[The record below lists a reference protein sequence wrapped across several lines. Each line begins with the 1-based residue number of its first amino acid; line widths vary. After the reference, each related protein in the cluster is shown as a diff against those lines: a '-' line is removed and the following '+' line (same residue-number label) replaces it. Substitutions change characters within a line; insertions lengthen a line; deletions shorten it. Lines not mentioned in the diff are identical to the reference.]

1 MDVTTFSWQKVLGG
15 EGAHGMLIL
24 SPRAVQRLETY
35 VPPQRPL
42 PKFFRMTKKDKEGAI
57 KVDKAI
63 LETKVTRLGQE
74 ALELKAQRGDGKAEG
89 TSMFKEELAKLEAQW
104 QLKYKGIE

>member
-1 MDVTTFSWQKVLGG
+1 MMPLFYLTQCAFIEWPKVDVTSFSWQTVLGG

-63 LETKVTRLGQE
+63 FQ
-74 ALELKAQRGDGKAEG
+74 GD
-89 TSMFKEELAKLEAQW
+89 TINTPSMVYPQYE
-104 QLKYKGIE
+104 

>member
-1 MDVTTFSWQKVLGG
+1 LPKVDVTTFSWQKVLGG
-15 EGAHGMLIL
+15 EGAHGVLIL

-42 PKFFRMTKKDKEGAI
+42 PKFFRMTKKDKDGAI

-63 LETKVTRLGQE
+63 FQGDTINTPSMVTLRFDSSTE
-74 ALELKAQRGDGKAEG
+74 N
-89 TSMFKEELAKLEAQW
+89 
-104 QLKYKGIE
+104 

>member
-15 EGAHGMLIL
+15 EGAHGVLIL

-42 PKFFRMTKKDKEGAI
+42 PKIFRMTKKDKDGALKI
-57 KVDKAI
+57 DKAI
-63 LETKVTRLGQE
+63 FQ
-74 ALELKAQRGDGKAEG
+74 GD
-89 TSMFKEELAKLEAQW
+89 TINTPSMVST
-104 QLKYKGIE
+104 